1 MGIGG
6 TPTSSGQLD
15 VLSSNTS
22 TSISSTAGAGISLRN
37 THATDNNYSFV
48 RFDASNGNIGSG
60 IFGITTD
67 QTPTRGEL
75 SFATVGSGG
84 FAERMRIT
92 SAGRVTVKK
101 ASNAEVTALTSSS
114 ASTAVDMD
122 AANNFSLA
130 LAENTTLAQPT
141 NITAGQ
147 SGAIVITQDVTGS
160 RTMAYNAYWKFEGGT
175 APVLSTTGGQ
185 ADTLAYYVASATSIH
200 AVLLKNMS

>member
-1 MGIGG
+1 MKVSAASG
-6 TPTSSGQLD
+6 SSDMYLYQG
-15 VLSSNTS
+15 
-22 TSISSTAGAGISLRN
+22 SSTVTPYIAWHRPSGHRVGYLGYS
-37 THATDNNYSFV
+37 ATDMTMHLENNAKFIV
-48 RFDASNGNIGSG
+48 SN
-60 IFGITTD
+60 
-67 QTPTRGEL
+67 
-75 SFATVGSGG
+75 
-84 FAERMRIT
+84 
-92 SAGRVTVKK
+92 GRVTVKK
-101 ASNAEVTALTSSS
+101 ASNSEVTALTSSS

-147 SGAIVITQDVTGS
+147 SGAIVITQDATGS

-185 ADTLAYYVASATSIH
+185 VDTLAYYVASATSIH